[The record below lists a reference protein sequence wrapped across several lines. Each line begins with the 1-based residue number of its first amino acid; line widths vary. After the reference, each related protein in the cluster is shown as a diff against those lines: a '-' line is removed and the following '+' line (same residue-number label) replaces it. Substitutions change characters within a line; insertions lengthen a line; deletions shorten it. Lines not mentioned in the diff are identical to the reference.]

1 MNILLA
7 GYDKETGPALYFL
20 DYLASLVDLK
30 YAAHG
35 YGSFFTLSIL
45 DRYHLN
51 SMKPDEGY
59 ELLKKCVKE
68 IQQRLIINLPNFKV
82 QLINADG
89 IKDLDNI
96 TAENLEH

>member
-1 MNILLA
+1 M
-7 GYDKETGPALYFL
+7 YFL

-35 YGSFFTLSIL
+35 YGGFFSLSII
-45 DRYHLN
+45 DRYHLD

-59 ELLKKCVKE
+59 DLMKKCVRE
-68 IQQRLIINLPNFKV
+68 IQERLIVNLPNFKV

-89 IKDLDNI
+89 IKDLDTI
-96 TAENLEH
+96 TAESLAV

>member
-7 GYDKETGPALYFL
+7 GYDKETGPHLYFL

-35 YGSFFTLSIL
+35 YGGFFSLAIM
-45 DRYHLN
+45 DRYHSD
-51 SMKPDEGY
+51 SMTPDEGY
-59 ELLKKCVKE
+59 NLMKKCCREVQE
-68 IQQRLIINLPNFKV
+68 RLIVNLPNFKV

-96 TAENLEH
+96 TPESLGV